1 MIVGEDNYAPV
12 GRVVF
17 LPIMGLMV
25 LFVELFERYFY
36 DKSTSGK
43 SVGIIHN
50 KKEVS
55 NRY

>member
-25 LFVELFERYFY
+25 LFVWKRYFY